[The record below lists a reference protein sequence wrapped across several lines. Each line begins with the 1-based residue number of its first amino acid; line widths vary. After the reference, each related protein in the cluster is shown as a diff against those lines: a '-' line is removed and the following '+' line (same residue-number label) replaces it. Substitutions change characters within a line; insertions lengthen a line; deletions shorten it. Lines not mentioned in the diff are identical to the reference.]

1 MLIPSS
7 CVNLVKSRGF
17 LCSYTNTLNLLV
29 SKKKNLAADVQSR
42 LFILTSYLLVS
53 NQNVFLNMIDLDYD
67 QLESIYY
74 YPAYEIDLGV
84 PLGRYRVN
92 DEGIYGRKF
101 EKGMVLVNPSD
112 TESYTYR
119 LDRRYN
125 KVIPVGGGVLQE
137 DGTCD
142 GYRSYEPVNDEITFP
157 PVSGVVLLD
166 KLALIRYPGIICN
179 ECNPENHCNYHA

>member
-1 MLIPSS
+1 M
-7 CVNLVKSRGF
+7 
-17 LCSYTNTLNLLV
+17 
-29 SKKKNLAADVQSR
+29 
-42 LFILTSYLLVS
+42 
-53 NQNVFLNMIDLDYD
+53 
-67 QLESIYY
+67 
-74 YPAYEIDLGV
+74 
-84 PLGRYRVN
+84 GRYRVN

-166 KLALIRYPGIICN
+166 VAGTEHHQALAVGSKSKEAKFLR
-179 ECNPENHCNYHA
+179 